1 MAAAAAEAAASAGA
15 DGGAVTRIFVG
26 GLAEGVSAA
35 DLEAM
40 FASFA
45 RVAGVEFVRTN
56 GRSFAY
62 VDFHCPS
69 DKALAKIFSTYNGCK
84 WKGGKLKLEK
94 AKEHYLARLK
104 REWEQEAAAAA
115 AQEMLANGDVD
126 NKKEKLEPNK
136 AALDCS
142 KINIYFPKLSKVK
155 SLPFKGSGKHRYSF
169 RRIEV
174 PSYPI
179 HFCDCEEHCGPPEA
193 ANDEYASVL
202 NTAAYAKER
211 NIMNSVMSK
220 LFEKENEHF
229 DSLEMQNVG
238 ADFNTTEPSGDR
250 NDLQIE
256 EREETSEVDL
266 HDMQMEETE
275 EPSEEEMDDLVLNIV
290 THKSNS
296 SAQLNREIHA
306 VDKDSRFKKRQRF
319 EESSPQKRQK
329 SSDFSEPRNKKQSL
343 PAISGAIQN
352 EQKSSD
358 LTGKATREFSS
369 KVNTDKSSA
378 SVEGVEALTD
388 SSTKKGSGQ
397 DALASEPK
405 RGSLWTQKSAW
416 RDLVGGM
423 GGASFSISQI
433 LPDTNPAP
441 PELSN
446 ATEAS
451 ASHGESKIKVKP
463 SQKSLNPSK
472 AATQLLTEQKVSSSI
487 ATPSCETTGSG
498 DHDAGERK
506 ENNKLE
512 KERVVPKITIGE
524 VCPFMRNTESEKQW
538 SKAKKV
544 LTGFSKKGN
553 DSTGSNVRKGKPS
566 ARR

>member
-1 MAAAAAEAAASAGA
+1 MAAAAGA
-15 DGGAVTRIFVG
+15 DDGAVTRIFVG

-35 DLEAM
+35 DLETM
-40 FASFA
+40 FASFG
-45 RVAGVEFVRTN
+45 RVAEVGFVRTN

-69 DKALAKIFSTYNGCK
+69 DRTLAKIFSTYNGCK

-104 REWEQEAAAAA
+104 REWEQEAAAAV
-115 AQEMLANGDVD
+115 AQEMPANGDVD
-126 NKKEKLEPNK
+126 NKNEKLEPNK
-136 AALDCS
+136 AVLDCS

-155 SLPFKGSGKHRYSF
+155 SLPFKGSGKHKYSF

-179 HFCDCEEHCGPPEA
+179 HFCDCEEHCGLPEA

-211 NIMNSVMSK
+211 NIMNYMMSK
-220 LFEKENEHF
+220 LLEKENEHF

-238 ADFNTTEPSGDR
+238 ADFNTTEPSDDS

-266 HDMQMEETE
+266 DDMQMEETE

-290 THKSNS
+290 TRKSS
-296 SAQLNREIHA
+296 SSVAQLNREVHA
-306 VDKDSRFKKRQRF
+306 VDKDSHFKKRQRF
-319 EESSPQKRQK
+319 EESSPQKRQR
-329 SSDFSEPRNKKQSL
+329 SSDFSEPINKKQSL

-358 LTGKATREFSS
+358 LKGKATHEFSS
-369 KVNTDKSSA
+369 KHNTDKSSA
-378 SVEGVEALTD
+378 GVQGVEALTD

-405 RGSLWTQKSAW
+405 RGFSWTQKSAW

-451 ASHGESKIKVKP
+451 ASHAESKV
-463 SQKSLNPSK
+463 
-472 AATQLLTEQKVSSSI
+472 
-487 ATPSCETTGSG
+487 
-498 DHDAGERK
+498 
-506 ENNKLE
+506 
-512 KERVVPKITIGE
+512 
-524 VCPFMRNTESEKQW
+524 
-538 SKAKKV
+538 
-544 LTGFSKKGN
+544 KGN
-553 DSTGSNVRKGKPS
+553 Q
-566 ARR
+566 ARNL

>member
-1 MAAAAAEAAASAGA
+1 MAAAAAAAAAGEEEAGA
-15 DGGAVTRIFVG
+15 DGSAVTRIFVG

-35 DLEAM
+35 DLEAI
-40 FASFA
+40 FASFV

-104 REWEQEAAAAA
+104 REWEQEAAA
-115 AQEMLANGDVD
+115 QEMPANGDVD
-126 NKKEKLEPNK
+126 NKEKLEPNK
-136 AALDCS
+136 AVLDCS

-155 SLPFKGSGKHRYSF
+155 SLPFKGSGKHKYSF

-211 NIMNSVMSK
+211 NIMASVMSK

-238 ADFNTTEPSGDR
+238 ADFNTAEPSDDR

-275 EPSEEEMDDLVLNIV
+275 ESSEEEMDDLVLNIISR
-290 THKSNS
+290 KSNS

-306 VDKDSRFKKRQRF
+306 MDKDSRLKKRQCF
-319 EESSPQKRQK
+319 EESSQQKRQK

-352 EQKSSD
+352 EQKFSD
-358 LTGKATREFSS
+358 LKGKATREFSS
-369 KVNTDKSSA
+369 KINTDKRSA
-378 SVEGVEALTD
+378 SIQGVEALTD

-451 ASHGESKIKVKP
+451 ASHGESKIKMKP
-463 SQKSLNPSK
+463 SHKSLNPSK
-472 AATQLLTEQKVSSSI
+472 AATQLLTEQVLSSI

-498 DHDAGERK
+498 DHDAWENK

-524 VCPFMRNTESEKQW
+524 VCPFMRNTKSEKQW

-544 LTGFSKKGN
+544 LTGFTKKGN
-553 DSTGSNVRKGKPS
+553 DSTGSNARKGKPS
-566 ARR
+566 SRS